1 MILSIDNLKN
11 IHVPGLQKPGVE
23 IFELPTK
30 VLQFGTG
37 VLLRGLPDY
46 FIDKANRQGIFNG
59 RVAVVKSTDTGS
71 ADDFA
76 KQDGLYTIYSKG
88 IESGKEVSEQVICSS
103 ISQVLSASNDWVGI
117 LKLAASTDLQI
128 IISNTTEVGI
138 QLVKEDINQ
147 QTPLSYPGKLLAVL
161 YERYKAFGGSSVSG
175 LVVIPT
181 ELITDNGNKLKSI
194 VLDLARFNKLP
205 DEFIKWIKNHNTF
218 CNSLVDRIVPGK
230 PAKEIAAALEQ
241 ERGYTDNL
249 HIMSETYCLWAI
261 EGDERVASILSFC
274 KADNGVVIAP
284 DIEIHRELKLR
295 LLNGSHTLSCAVAI
309 MSGLNTV
316 KEAMDNAG
324 FSKFITDLAYKEIIP
339 SIPYKIEPEVAVEFA
354 RNVLDRFRNPHI
366 RHEWLS
372 ISVQYSTKIKMRVI
386 PLLLNYYKLKNAVP
400 SNMALGIAAF
410 IRLMKIE
417 KQNDGSFRGLING
430 REYSITDSQAG
441 YFSQAWENQNV
452 DHVVEKILS
461 NKSLWDADLTTLPGF
476 KEEVSKNL
484 KRIMAS
490 GGEDHAYRD
499 SSCTFNIYT
508 LLN

>member
-1 MILSIDNLKN
+1 MVLSTDNLKN
-11 IHVPGLQKPGVE
+11 INVAGIEKPGIE

-59 RVAVVKSTDTGS
+59 RVVVVKSTDTGS
-71 ADDFA
+71 ADDFT

-88 IESGKEVSEQVICSS
+88 IENGKEVSEQVICSS
-103 ISQVLSASNDWVGI
+103 ISQVLSAASDWAAI
-117 LKLAASTDLQI
+117 LKVATNPDLQV

-138 QLVKEDINQ
+138 QLIEEDINQ
-147 QTPLSYPGKLLAVL
+147 QPPLSYPGKLLAVL
-161 YERYKAFGGSSVSG
+161 CERYRAFGGSTVSG
-175 LVVIPT
+175 LIVIPT
-181 ELITDNGNKLKSI
+181 ELITDNGKKLKSI
-194 VLDLARFNKLP
+194 VLDLAKFNKLP
-205 DEFIKWIKNHNTF
+205 DEFIKWIENHNTF

-230 PAKEIAAALEQ
+230 PVKELAATFEK
-241 ERGYTDNL
+241 ERGYSDNL

-274 KADNGVVIAP
+274 KADKRVVIAP
-284 DIEIHRELKLR
+284 DIEIYRELKLR

-309 MSGLNTV
+309 ISGLDTV

-324 FSKFITDLAYKEIIP
+324 FSKFITELAYKEIIP
-339 SIPYKIEPEVAVEFA
+339 SIPYKIEPEVAVAFA

-386 PLLLNYYKLKNAVP
+386 PLLLNHYKLKNSVP
-400 SNMALGIAAF
+400 ANMALGIAAF
-410 IRLMKIE
+410 IRFMKIE
-417 KQNDGSFRGLING
+417 KQNDGTFKGSING
-430 REYSITDSQAG
+430 RGYTITDSQAG
-441 YFSQAWENQNV
+441 YFAQVWENA
-452 DHVVEKILS
+452 DADLVVGKVLS
-461 NKSLWDADLTTLPGF
+461 NKSLWDADLTPLPGF

-484 KRIMAS
+484 KRIMAA
-490 GGEDHAYRD
+490 GEKE
-499 SSCTFNIYT
+499 IT
-508 LLN
+508 LAELHQL

>member
-1 MILSIDNLKN
+1 MILSTDNLKTIN
-11 IHVPGLQKPGVE
+11 VPGLQKPGIE
-23 IFELPTK
+23 IFELPIK

-59 RVAVVKSTDTGS
+59 RVVVVKSTDTGS

-88 IESGKEVSEQVICSS
+88 IENGKEVSEQVICSS
-103 ISQVLSASNDWVGI
+103 ISRVLSAANDWAAI
-117 LKLAASTDLQI
+117 LKLATSSDLQI

-138 QLVKEDINQ
+138 QLVEEDINQ
-147 QTPLSYPGKLLAVL
+147 QPPLSYPGKLLAVL
-161 YERYKAFGGSSVSG
+161 HERYKAFSGSTASG
-175 LVVIPT
+175 LIVIPT
-181 ELITDNGNKLKSI
+181 ELITDNGKKLKSI
-194 VLDLARFNKLP
+194 VLKLAEFNKLP
-205 DEFIKWIKNHNTF
+205 NEFIKWIENDNTF
-218 CNSLVDRIVPGK
+218 CSSLVDRIVPGK
-230 PAKEIAAALEQ
+230 PAKELAARLEK
-241 ERGYTDNL
+241 ERGYSDNL

-274 KADNGVVIAP
+274 KADNRVVIAP
-284 DIEIHRELKLR
+284 DIEIYRELKLR

-309 MSGLNTV
+309 ISGLDTV
-316 KEAMDNAG
+316 KEAMDNAS
-324 FSKFITDLAYKEIIP
+324 FSKFITELAYKEIIP
-339 SIPYKIEPEVAVEFA
+339 SIPYKIEPEVAGEFA

-400 SNMALGIAAF
+400 ANMALGIAAF
-410 IRLMKIE
+410 IRFMKIE
-417 KQNDGSFRGLING
+417 RQNDGTFKGSINE

-441 YFSQAWENQNV
+441 YFTQVWENA
-452 DHVVEKILS
+452 DTDLVVEKVLS
-461 NKSLWDADLTTLPGF
+461 NKNLWDADLTTLPGF

-484 KRIMAS
+484 KRIMAA
-490 GGEDHAYRD
+490 GEKKLPWPD
-499 SSCTFNIYT
+499 
-508 LLN
+508 